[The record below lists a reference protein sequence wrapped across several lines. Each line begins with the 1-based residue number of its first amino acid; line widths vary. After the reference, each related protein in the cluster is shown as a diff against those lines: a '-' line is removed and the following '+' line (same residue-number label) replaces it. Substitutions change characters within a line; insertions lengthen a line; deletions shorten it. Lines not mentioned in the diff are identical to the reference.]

1 MKGETW
7 FPNKC
12 DNVSESQVMKEG
24 FLGTALKDGLLPAFK
39 EDNGREGRPD
49 MIAIEIIWLSKVSD
63 RLMGSLV
70 IWLI

>member
-1 MKGETW
+1 
-7 FPNKC
+7 
-12 DNVSESQVMKEG
+12 MKEG
-24 FLGTALKDGLLPAFK
+24 LLGTALKDGLLPAFK
-39 EDNGREGRPD
+39 EDNGEGRPD